1 MEKIVKKIMI
11 KLKKKI
17 EKKVKV
23 LIFDDDVLSI
33 FDDLLNVILK

>member
-1 MEKIVKKIMI
+1 MLKKMVI
-11 KLKKKI
+11 KVKKKI
-17 EKKVKV
+17 DKKFKI

>member
-1 MEKIVKKIMI
+1 MI